1 MRALFIEHDHV
12 SLGGPIWRAFE
23 KHGYEIERFLI
34 VPEGKYATPNLEVTF
49 PNFFDYD
56 VIVPMGAPYGA
67 YEDDRIG
74 KWLIPELNKL
84 QAAHNAGIPIL
95 GICFGGQLMARALGG
110 SVARSPRAE
119 LGWFEIE
126 SDDKTLIPQ
135 GPWFE
140 YHWDRWQTPKGAT
153 EIART
158 ELCSQAFV
166 MGRTMGLQFHPE
178 IDSEVLEAWLA
189 MEGGCA
195 EVEAEGVDVETLREQ
210 TLREQPF
217 SQVRAFELVDSFLR
231 RVATAEVVKHSEK
244 FEASAALS
252 QSAVSK

>member
-74 KWLIPELNKL
+74 KWLLPELAKL
-84 QAAHNAGIPIL
+84 KAAHNDGIPIF

-110 SVARSPRAE
+110 SVARSPKAE
-119 LGWFEIE
+119 
-126 SDDKTLIPQ
+126 Q
-135 GPWFE
+135 
-140 YHWDRWQTPKGAT
+140 
-153 EIART
+153 
-158 ELCSQAFV
+158 
-166 MGRTMGLQFHPE
+166 
-178 IDSEVLEAWLA
+178 
-189 MEGGCA
+189 
-195 EVEAEGVDVETLREQ
+195 
-210 TLREQPF
+210 
-217 SQVRAFELVDSFLR
+217 
-231 RVATAEVVKHSEK
+231 
-244 FEASAALS
+244 
-252 QSAVSK
+252 